1 MLHELMH
8 RWGNYITPSS
18 GWGSH
23 WGFSSANGPLGSFD
37 IAELVDHGDGRYTA
51 GSFSVAGAAANHQ
64 PYSPIELYLAGL
76 VPPEGVPDLWVA
88 EDGQWLLGEGGIHI
102 TSADGDWIFTANQIR
117 TYTIDDIVRM
127 RGPRA
132 PDSSESQREFRA
144 ATILLV
150 DDHHLVTRQIL
161 DQLSDDISWFSQA
174 SGDEIDGTYNFY
186 EATGGRATIDMNDL
200 LRSQRHSA
208 PTRATKVPR

>member
-1 MLHELMH
+1 
-8 RWGNYITPSS
+8 
-18 GWGSH
+18 
-23 WGFSSANGPLGSFD
+23 
-37 IAELVDHGDGRYTA
+37 
-51 GSFSVAGAAANHQ
+51 
-64 PYSPIELYLAGL
+64 
-76 VPPEGVPDLWVA
+76 
-88 EDGQWLLGEGGIHI
+88 
-102 TSADGDWIFTANQIR
+102 
-117 TYTIDDIVRM
+117 M